1 MPAKDRKIR
10 RRLSG
15 PQHASTAPERRARS
29 TAGSRARIRALKA
42 RQVRQAQREAQIAAA
57 RKAAQ
62 PTSAPP
68 RPKPAT
74 ESSAP
79 VPASVP
85 ARPAPPPPA
94 EPLPP
99 SYPPSQKTSVAGA
112 WKNVLGGRSVV
123 VVLLCAL
130 LGFAVILQV
139 SQQPEESLSRMRQ
152 DDLVRLLD
160 ELGRRNEEL
169 ASESNVLQQRLDDLE
184 AGAKDARTA
193 REAAA
198 EQARARSILAGTTPV
213 EGPGITLT
221 IVEGPSEQMTA
232 QMMVT
237 VLEELRNA
245 GAEAIELNNHRIST
259 STWFRRD
266 GTTLLVDGKA
276 LTSPYVFN
284 AIGDPQKLATALDIP
299 GGALATIRNA
309 NAKPTVAS
317 RDKVTIK
324 AVRTPPEL
332 KYAKVEAEK

>member
-1 MPAKDRKIR
+1 MATSEHQFR
-10 RRLSG
+10 RRAAAHRSG
-15 PQHASTAPERRARS
+15 RKALPTRVSAGARARV
-29 TAGSRARIRALKA
+29 RALKS
-42 RQVRQAQREAQIAAA
+42 RQIRQAQREAQLQEAA
-57 RKAAQ
+57 KA
-62 PTSAPP
+62 TTAPP
-68 RPKPAT
+68 ATPTAKAQLDESARVKKPAAHT
-74 ESSAP
+74 
-79 VPASVP
+79 
-85 ARPAPPPPA
+85 APPPPEA
-94 EPLPP
+94 ELPP
-99 SYPPSQKTSVAGA
+99 SYPPAQPQTASGA
-112 WKNVLGGRSVV
+112 WKNVLAGRSAVV
-123 VVLLCAL
+123 VVLCAL
-130 LGFAVILQV
+130 LGFALILQV

-160 ELGRRNEEL
+160 ELGRRNSEL

-221 IVEGPSEQMTA
+221 IVENAGQQMTA

-245 GAEAIELNNHRIST
+245 GAEAIELNDHRLST

-266 GTTLLVDGKA
+266 GTTLLVDGKE
-276 LTSPYVFN
+276 LTSPYVFR

-309 NAKPTVAS
+309 NAKPTVVS
-317 RDKVTIK
+317 RDKVSIK
-324 AVRTPPEL
+324 AVRTPPQL

>member
-1 MPAKDRKIR
+1 MPPADRKPR
-10 RRLSG
+10 RRNAG
-15 PQHASTAPERRARS
+15 HHVRITERHQRTAGGARARV
-29 TAGSRARIRALKA
+29 RALKS
-42 RQVRQAQREAQIAAA
+42 RQQRQAQRQAQLNVAKAA
-57 RKAAQ
+57 RTEQQSTPTAAPEVQ
-62 PTSAPP
+62 PAPRQTP
-68 RPKPAT
+68 SQVR
-74 ESSAP
+74 S
-79 VPASVP
+79 
-85 ARPAPPPPA
+85 APPPPR
-94 EPLPP
+94 ETELPP
-99 SYPPSQKTSVAGA
+99 SYPPPGKGSVARA

-123 VVLLCAL
+123 VVVLCAL

-160 ELGRRNEEL
+160 ELGRRNAEL
-169 ASESNVLQQRLDDLE
+169 ASESNVLQQRLTDLE
-184 AGAKDARTA
+184 AGAKDARIA

-221 IVEGPSEQMTA
+221 IVEGPGEQMTA

-266 GTTLLVDGKA
+266 GTTLLCDGEELSA
-276 LTSPYVFN
+276 PYVFN
-284 AIGDPQKLATALDIP
+284 AIGDAQKLATALDIP

-309 NAKPTVAS
+309 NAKPTVVA
-317 RDKVTIK
+317 RDRVTIR